1 MSTRTESSQAQII
14 AAVAARESIATP
26 HAGCLDLIG
35 QSRNIVDVDPSTWQ
49 VAAERLQAAGLTY
62 ADFLTAYVHG
72 DDLDV
77 LLHVCTASVV
87 DSVLLRT
94 HVTAG
99 DSLPTLT
106 SVYPGVD
113 WHERETAE
121 MFGLTFVGHPN
132 PVHLLLPNDFPGHPL
147 LKSFALNPRVDRVW
161 PGEVE
166 PADPNARARTRRK
179 SLPPGVLADWTL
191 DETQSQVSP

>member
-1 MSTRTESSQAQII
+1 MSTRIDSSQAQVV
-14 AAVAARESIATP
+14 AAVAACESMAVP
-26 HAGCLDLIG
+26 HVGCLDLIA
-35 QSRNIVDVDPSTWQ
+35 QSRDIVDVDPSTWQ
-49 VAAERLQAAGLTY
+49 MAAERLQAFGLTY
-62 ADFLTAYVHG
+62 VDFLTAYVHG

-121 MFGLTFVGHPN
+121 MFGLTFVGHPD
-132 PVHLLLPNDFPGHPL
+132 PGHLLLPNDFPGHPL

-166 PADPNARARTRRK
+166 PTDPNSRARTRRK
-179 SLPPGVLADWTL
+179 SLPPGVLAEWST
-191 DETQSQVSP
+191 DETQA